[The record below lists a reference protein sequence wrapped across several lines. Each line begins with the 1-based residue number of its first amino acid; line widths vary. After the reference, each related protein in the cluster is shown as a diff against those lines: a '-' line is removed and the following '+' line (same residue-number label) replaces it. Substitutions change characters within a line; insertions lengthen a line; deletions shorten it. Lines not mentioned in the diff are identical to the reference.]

1 MTTSHSDTAIHFADL
16 DLKLQNPKSQ
26 ALSICSHLLKK
37 GIKAYLRKGKQYWEI
52 WREAVESDYSGDNY
66 FGKDGKTV
74 NKKCNAPETVL
85 WKPCRITAGFIPL
98 HTNNAVKNAV
108 VSPKVGRL

>member
-1 MTTSHSDTAIHFADL
+1 MTSHSETAIHFADL
-16 DLKLQNPKSQ
+16 DLTMRNPKSK

-37 GIKAYLRKGKQYWEI
+37 DIKAYLRKGKQYWEI
-52 WREAVESDYSGDNY
+52 WREAVEPDYSGDNY

-85 WKPCRITAGFIPL
+85 WKPHQITAAFYLLDG
-98 HTNNAVKNAV
+98 NNIKFT
-108 VSPKVGRL
+108 KRIK

>member
-1 MTTSHSDTAIHFADL
+1 MISPSETAIHFADL

-26 ALSICSHLLKK
+26 ALSICSHLFKK

-85 WKPCRITAGFIPL
+85 WKPHQITSSFVLLDG
-98 HTNNAVKNAV
+98 NALRFARRNK
-108 VSPKVGRL
+108 

>member
-1 MTTSHSDTAIHFADL
+1 MISHSETAIHFADL
-16 DLKLQNPKSQ
+16 DLTLQNPKSQ

-74 NKKCNAPETVL
+74 TKKCNAPETVL
-85 WKPCRITAGFIPL
+85 WMPHQITSSFVLLDG
-98 HTNNAVKNAV
+98 NALRFARRNK
-108 VSPKVGRL
+108 